1 MVEMPESWDIFHT
14 RNETSPR
21 EIYVAGRKSA
31 VADLSESLIPVREPA
46 VLHSF
51 FGTVFPYYASFL
63 EW

>member
-1 MVEMPESWDIFHT
+1 MEQVQERSMLQAENLQWQT
-14 RNETSPR
+14 YLSP
-21 EIYVAGRKSA
+21 
-31 VADLSESLIPVREPA
+31 LIPVREPA